1 MGFQGVLALVLAVS
15 FASIAILV
23 VNSNGPN
30 QTRRDGTDISIGE
43 SSLLSMSSLI
53 LVRASFAAVIFSAA
67 IYQYFEKQSIPVDL
81 SHGNGITKRLYIRP
95 RDRFCMF
102 TMWAWL
108 IQGIYYTSAVVI
120 GYRQMTNTAAM
131 KNANDLST
139 TAVQILFEIS
149 FTLAYLVTIAVN
161 KVLVPASIARN
172 DNPDNFFKPLPLL
185 MHNANVLFITADMLL
200 NEIPFI
206 EFHFP
211 YTALVGIL
219 YVLFT
224 WLHFLVRG
232 FFYYFFVDFTRKD
245 AVLCHAGLIT
255 GLVIFFFGGYGAST
269 VIKYQPIFGRV
280 AVLICC
286 LSSMRLQKPPLPKD
300 EAALE
305 GNRGRPTKQS
315 DDVTNTK

>member
-1 MGFQGVLALVLAVS
+1 MGFGGVLALVIAVS
-15 FASIAILV
+15 MASIALLAV
-23 VNSNGPN
+23 KLNDSR
-30 QTRRDGTDISIGE
+30 QTGNDGANLHAGE
-43 SSLLSMSSLI
+43 SPLLPASSMI
-53 LVRASFAAVIFSAA
+53 LVRASFAVVIFSAA

-108 IQGIYYTSAVVI
+108 IQGVYYTSAAFVGYQEMMNATPMKDVNDSSTVV
-120 GYRQMTNTAAM
+120 
-131 KNANDLST
+131 
-139 TAVQILFEIS
+139 VQIMFEIS

-185 MHNANVLFITADMLL
+185 MHNANVLFITVDMLL
-200 NEIPFI
+200 NKLPFNS
-206 EFHFP
+206 FHFP
-211 YTALVGIL
+211 YATLVGVL

-255 GLVIFFFGGYGAST
+255 GLVLFFFGGYGASM
-269 VIKYQPIFGRV
+269 IIQSQPLVGRI

-286 LSSMRLQKPPLPKD
+286 YLSLRLLKPPSPKD
-300 EAALE
+300 GALL
-305 GNRGRPTKQS
+305 GVSNDRTTLAS
-315 DDVTNTK
+315 DGVSTAE